1 MAGAVTTANTSDNDV
16 KISRVVCLSFAN
28 KRAMLGDYMRQCRR
42 SSEVGL
48 PQRNAFCT
56 PYHKEGSLDSHALAH
71 QIVDLVEEKQAT
83 DIVLLD
89 IREQTSIADYFVIAT
104 VDNERQA
111 KAIED
116 DLLQTLRLQQN
127 IRPLGIEGVESRTGG
142 WALLDYGDV
151 IVHLFTEE
159 SREHYKLEELWN
171 KAAVVVKVL

>member
-1 MAGAVTTANTSDNDV
+1 MS
-16 KISRVVCLSFAN
+16 
-28 KRAMLGDYMRQCRR
+28 
-42 SSEVGL
+42 
-48 PQRNAFCT
+48 
-56 PYHKEGSLDSHALAH
+56 KEALLDSNTLARH
-71 QIVDLVEEKQAT
+71 IVDVVEEKQAT

-116 DLLQTLRLQQN
+116 ELLVNLRTEQN
-127 IRPLGIEGVESRTGG
+127 IRPLGIEGVENRGGG

-159 SREHYKLEELWN
+159 ARDHYKLEELWS
-171 KAAVVVKVL
+171 KANVVVKVL

>member
-1 MAGAVTTANTSDNDV
+1 
-16 KISRVVCLSFAN
+16 LS
-28 KRAMLGDYMRQCRR
+28 
-42 SSEVGL
+42 
-48 PQRNAFCT
+48 
-56 PYHKEGSLDSHALAH
+56 KEALLDSNTLARH
-71 QIVDLVEEKQAT
+71 IVDVVEEKQAT

-116 DLLQTLRLQQN
+116 ELLVNLRTEQN
-127 IRPLGIEGVESRTGG
+127 IRPLGIEGVENRGGG

-159 SREHYKLEELWN
+159 ARDHYKLEELWS
-171 KAAVVVKVL
+171 KANVVVKVL